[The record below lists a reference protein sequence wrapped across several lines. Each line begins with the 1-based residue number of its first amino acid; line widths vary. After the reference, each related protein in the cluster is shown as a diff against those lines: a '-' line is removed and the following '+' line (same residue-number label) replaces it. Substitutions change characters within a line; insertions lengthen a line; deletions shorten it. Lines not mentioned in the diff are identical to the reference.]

1 MNFKNIVLVIL
12 IILIFAGTFMFLMA
26 HQAHP
31 KDASKIMM
39 TSSDNLTEGDNITV
53 KLTDANNT
61 PLANQVLNFSIV
73 SESKGSV
80 QKSFTT
86 DSNGAITFIT
96 NNSTTGNCAIMVK
109 YGGNEK
115 FNGCNFTENVNINK
129 KVIIPIKTNSTFILG
144 NNTTKKSTNT
154 SNSLLNYYQDDII
167 TVEDYT

>member
-1 MNFKNIVLVIL
+1 
-12 IILIFAGTFMFLMA
+12 
-26 HQAHP
+26 
-31 KDASKIMM
+31 
-39 TSSDNLTEGDNITV
+39 
-53 KLTDANNT
+53 
-61 PLANQVLNFSIV
+61 
-73 SESKGSV
+73 
-80 QKSFTT
+80 
-86 DSNGAITFIT
+86 
-96 NNSTTGNCAIMVK
+96 MVK